1 VLTKKSKDKRTP
13 PTRKEVTDLFDDSE
27 DYLHINNVNKKKQ
40 SVGDGRAINMTN
52 QEEAREALIL
62 IKRRREKAKE
72 DLRNQSSDE
81 SESEE
86 SEGVYK
92 KQKVSNE
99 EKMRK
104 EKQHEATIKVYRDA
118 ELLVSEY
125 NKTKTTSENITKTKS
140 DGRVTLEGR
149 LRELQQLYSENVKNY
164 PSTFDRG
171 ERLLNI
177 LSDEQH
183 DLFLDIMLKRLNLTD
198 ERFKLLNLQKKRKR
212 ITKELLSVL
221 HKFMLEDECS
231 TLTELSVEEKRVVY
245 QRISDRL
252 LDIQM
257 TMFEKH
263 KIPVKEIIAKEAI
276 KEKISLLYNKSPER
290 HAMLDESLKTIN
302 THRELFVNKLEQ
314 QEQELRNKKLSNKT
328 EEVANNVIELIDTE
342 EEIQDKAAEDNIE
355 EKIQDKAAEDNI
367 EEKIQDKSAED
378 YPDVNAIKESTPN
391 RELFLNE
398 QVTEDVENKEM
409 QDKNDDKIAPVDA
422 WETYEPSDKSIEN
435 DPMVKAMKRHDAEKV
450 ATKLLQVSHAMK
462 LQVSEY
468 QLAEHQET
476 ELAKKKEAED
486 AEMKKLHD
494 AAEEEAMKT
503 PQTKP
508 GKKVGEREINS
519 IKIGKEYGN
528 EKLAILTDADSQR
541 STRKK
546 NNDEENNGK

>member
-1 VLTKKSKDKRTP
+1 
-13 PTRKEVTDLFDDSE
+13 VTDLFDDSE

-40 SVGDGRAINMTN
+40 SVGDGQIINMTN

-92 KQKVSNE
+92 KQKVKKISDE
-99 EKMRK
+99 EKMRL

-125 NKTKTTSENITKTKS
+125 NKTKTTSDNMTKTKS
-140 DGRVTLEGR
+140 DGSVTLEGR

-164 PSTFDRG
+164 PSTFNRG

-177 LSDEQH
+177 LSDEQLE
-183 DLFLDIMLKRLNLTD
+183 LFLDIMLKRLNLTD
-198 ERFKLLNLQKKRKR
+198 ERFKLLNLHKKRKK

-221 HKFMLEDECS
+221 QKFMLEDECS
-231 TLTELSVEEKRVVY
+231 TLTELSVDEKRVVY
-245 QRISDRL
+245 QRVSDRL

-290 HAMLDESLKTIN
+290 QAMLDESLKTIN
-302 THRELFVNKLEQ
+302 THRELFVNKLEL
-314 QEQELRNKKLSNKT
+314 QEQELRNKKLNNIS

-342 EEIQDKAAEDNIE
+342 EEIQVKP
-355 EKIQDKAAEDNI
+355 AEDNI

-378 YPDVNAIKESTPN
+378 NPDVNAINESTPN
-391 RELFLNE
+391 RELFLSE
-398 QVTEDVENKEM
+398 QVTQDVENIEM
-409 QDKNDDKIAPVDA
+409 QGKNVDEIPPVDA
-422 WETYEPSDKSIEN
+422 WETYIPSDKSIEN
-435 DPMVKAMKRHDAEKV
+435 DPMVKAMKRQDAEKV

-468 QLAEHQET
+468 QQAEHQET

-519 IKIGKEYGN
+519 IKIGKEYGS

-546 NNDEENNGK
+546 NNDEENIGK